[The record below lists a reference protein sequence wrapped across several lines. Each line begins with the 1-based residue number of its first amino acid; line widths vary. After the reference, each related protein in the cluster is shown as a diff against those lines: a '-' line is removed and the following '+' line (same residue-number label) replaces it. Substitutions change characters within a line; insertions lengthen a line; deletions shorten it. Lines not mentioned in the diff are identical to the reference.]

1 MVDTQG
7 ITLIVKL
14 TIGLFPSIYKL
25 DVISPNEKLKISK
38 QKCFLTQC
46 SLQAILHFYSSL
58 YSDTFE
64 TISV

>member
-46 SLQAILHFYSSL
+46 SL
-58 YSDTFE
+58 
-64 TISV
+64 

>member
-46 SLQAILHFYSSL
+46 SLQAILHFSSSL
-58 YSDTFE
+58 YSDTVE